1 MIKSLKFR
9 RGLTDALIYIL
20 LIVLSVIWLSPIVW
34 LVLQSFAGEGIAAR
48 AKFIPSTW
56 TFNNYLMLFS
66 NFTGLVNPDPN
77 RSLNGWIVLNLVL
90 KYINRCCS

>member
-48 AKFIPSTW
+48 AKFVPSTW

-66 NFTGLVNPDPN
+66 NFTGLINPDPN
-77 RSLNGWIVLNLVL
+77 IAHSMDGLF
-90 KYINRCCS
+90 ST